1 MLNTILSIVGWV
13 GTLLVFAGVAIRLFR
28 PQWDQYAYWAAI
40 AGLVCVGLYTLS
52 QWREIVRSFQ
62 KRETKLG
69 AMTSIS
75 VIAVLAILIGV
86 NYLVSRRDKR
96 WDLTAAGSYTLSDQ
110 TTKVLSNLKDAGQG
124 ASCSTSPGAF
134 SGSGTRSA
142 RTSTRAGIS
151 RSSTWTPIVSRPA

>member
-1 MLNTILSIVGWV
+1 MLNTILGIIGWI

-40 AGLVCVGLYTLS
+40 GGLVCVGLYTLS

-75 VIAVLAILIGV
+75 VIAVLAILVGV

-96 WDLTAAGSYTLSDQ
+96 WDLTAGSTYTLSDQ
-110 TTKVLSNLKDAGQG
+110 TVRILGNLKAPVKVSFDRPNEGFPAW
-124 ASCSTSPGAF
+124 
-134 SGSGTRSA
+134 TRWA
-142 RTSTRAGIS
+142 L
-151 RSSTWTPIVSRPA
+151 